1 MSDKKSK
8 GQSLIP
14 SIGESLQHFIRRN
27 LKNADIV
34 ENYPRSKRV
43 AACKSIYEE
52 GIRKNKVSF
61 ELENCLVASRTK
73 TIRKILELIDLG
85 VEVHVMSSESNLAKS
100 ATALRIMG
108 LTNNKIHVV
117 ESMDAKVNKIIELR
131 ATAHFDTCSEIAI
144 SLSSKV
150 AHIASIN
157 LTWSVFP
164 TCFDFRD
171 LR

>member
-1 MSDKKSK
+1 MEQNVSEC
-8 GQSLIP
+8 QSLVA
-14 SIGESLQHFIRRN
+14 SIGESPQHFIRRN

-34 ENYPRSKRV
+34 ENYPRSKRA
-43 AACKSIYEE
+43 AACRSIYEDQ
-52 GIRKNKVSF
+52 IKKNKVSF
-61 ELENCLVASRTK
+61 ELENCLVASKTK
-73 TIRKILELIDLG
+73 TVRKILELIDLG

-100 ATALRIMG
+100 ATVLRIMG
-108 LTNNKIHVV
+108 LTNNRIHIV

-131 ATAHFDTCSEIAI
+131 ATAHFDTCSEIANN
-144 SLSSKV
+144 LSNKV
-150 AHIASIN
+150 ARIASIN